1 MARLSHHILPH
12 GEGWAVKKGGATR
25 ASRVFETKKAAVDY
39 GREVS
44 RRQRSEL
51 VLHDREGSI
60 RNADSHGNDPEYIPG

>member
-1 MARLSHHILPH
+1 MARLSHHVLPH

-25 ASRVFETKKAAVDY
+25 ASRVFETKKEAVDY

-60 RNADSHGNDPEYIPG
+60 RNSDSHGNDPEYIPG

>member
-25 ASRVFETKKAAVDY
+25 ASRVFETKKEAVDY

-60 RNADSHGNDPEYIPG
+60 RGSDSHGNDPEYIPG

>member
-25 ASRVFETKKAAVDY
+25 ASRVFETKKEAVDY

-60 RNADSHGNDPEYIPG
+60 RNSDSHGNDPEYIPG